1 MVPRISVVAK
11 ISIRKKPLA
20 MNGMIRR
27 ITATSQT
34 AGLLNSG
41 HASKVA
47 RAALPAD
54 WSLDARPGPTTCQR
68 LASRPCGRSASTST
82 MMRKVTTIA

>member
-41 HASKVA
+41 HASNAA
-47 RAALPAD
+47 RAP
-54 WSLDARPGPTTCQR
+54 
-68 LASRPCGRSASTST
+68 SAGW
-82 MMRKVTTIA
+82 VV

>member
-34 AGLLNSG
+34 AGWLNSG
-41 HASKVA
+41 HASNAA
-47 RAALPAD
+47 RAPAGGLV
-54 WSLDARPGPTTCQR
+54 S
-68 LASRPCGRSASTST
+68 
-82 MMRKVTTIA
+82 